1 MENYDYS
8 IFLSDS
14 SDDYPKYD
22 QENTEECQKPRYSD
36 EKDFKVKEVLRL
48 AKSAIQPWWTE
59 EYKSSTEEIIKEVED
74 YFEKNLFKAD

>member
-22 QENTEECQKPRYSD
+22 EGNKNERQKTRRADTE
-36 EKDFKVKEVLRL
+36 DFKVKEVLRL

-59 EYKSSTEEIIKEVED
+59 EYKSSTEKTIKEVED
-74 YFEKNLFKAD
+74 YFEKNLFKTD